1 MSRSFIVVWLLV
13 IPLLSQAQAQAQT
26 AEVFK
31 LSHQQNFV
39 GSGIAIVHVVDQL
52 RRNMD
57 VLSAGLPDNEA
68 AATALATTRLQALT
82 PQDQNALRTSAI
94 ARVRVAEY
102 GITKT
107 PAIVFDGRATIYGL
121 YDVDRARGIYMNW
134 LRSQKGQP

>member
-1 MSRSFIVVWLLV
+1 MPKFKSFIVVWLLL
-13 IPLLSQAQAQAQT
+13 IPTLSQAQT

-31 LSHQQNFV
+31 LSGQQNFV
-39 GSGIAIVHVVDQL
+39 GSGIAVVHVVDQL

-57 VLSAGLPDNEA
+57 ALSAGLPDNEA
-68 AATALATTRLQALT
+68 AATAVAANRLQALT

-107 PAIVFDGRATIYGL
+107 PAIVFDGKATVYGL
-121 YDVDRARGIYMNW
+121 FDVDRARSIYVTW
-134 LRSQKGQP
+134 LNRQRRP